1 MAKHKPGLRK
11 DLSAIFEGSRIS
23 KEILARR
30 LPEAI
35 SAKNS
40 VGANPK
46 PPIPSELIHP
56 AAEPAIAEPPTTEP
70 LLADWLPS
78 NAGRDKRSRMTGII
92 RTFKQIPRRIFR
104 PGATPP
110 DKRRLSISKNLLY

>member
-23 KEILARR
+23 KETLARR

-40 VGANPK
+40 GDVHPK
-46 PPIPSELIHP
+46 PPIPGEQIP
-56 AAEPAIAEPPTTEP
+56 PRAEALP
-70 LLADWLPS
+70 ADWLPS